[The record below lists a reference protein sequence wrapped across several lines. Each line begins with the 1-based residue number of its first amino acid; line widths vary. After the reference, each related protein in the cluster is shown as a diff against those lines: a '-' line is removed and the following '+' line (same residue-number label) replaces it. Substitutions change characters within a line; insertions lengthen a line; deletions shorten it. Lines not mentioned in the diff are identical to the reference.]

1 MHREKKSNQ
10 DKMINHTTFDD
21 LYEIGIPD
29 VLLNIIAYDSFQ
41 QKIILYSFCV
51 SKKDCIIISFKS
63 FVVFEGKEDNHTSE
77 FGPTFS
83 ISIPLIMNTLKN
95 LYLNVSLYDNFLQY
109 SIVIMVLYFVL
120 LLGR

>member
-41 QKIILYSFCV
+41 QKIILYSFLCV
-51 SKKDCIIISFKS
+51 
-63 FVVFEGKEDNHTSE
+63 KER
-77 FGPTFS
+77 
-83 ISIPLIMNTLKN
+83 
-95 LYLNVSLYDNFLQY
+95 LYHNIFQK
-109 SIVIMVLYFVL
+109 FC
-120 LLGR
+120 GF